1 MTASGIAKSSERESQ
16 CDHGRSKAVSQRKE
30 VDPAPDLCDSPS
42 ALLPPVPLM
51 FQKKARRSNLAL
63 QCVLKGKRRG
73 IAPKEKKL
81 SNRGL
86 IRGTQMRDSCWK
98 FS

>member
-42 ALLPPVPLM
+42 AVLPPVPLI
-51 FQKKARRSNLAL
+51 AL

>member
-51 FQKKARRSNLAL
+51 FQKKGLAL
-63 QCVLKGKRRG
+63 QSRLAVCFEGKTERNSSER
-73 IAPKEKKL
+73 EKAIKPGSDTWNSDEGFML
-81 SNRGL
+81 EV
-86 IRGTQMRDSCWK
+86 
-98 FS
+98 